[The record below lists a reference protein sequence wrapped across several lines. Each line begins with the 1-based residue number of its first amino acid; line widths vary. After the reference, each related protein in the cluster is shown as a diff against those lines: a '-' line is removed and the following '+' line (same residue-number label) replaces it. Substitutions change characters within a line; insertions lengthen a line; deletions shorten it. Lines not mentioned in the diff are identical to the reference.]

1 MARDERLGVALLV
14 AVFWFCS
21 PVCLHAATLGARP
34 ISSAREIHNMP
45 PGEAAHGYVVHVR
58 AVLTYY
64 HPYIDPRR
72 GVIFVCD
79 SSGCVFVSVPTRP
92 ILSVRPG
99 DLVEITGVTAPG
111 DYASIIEASQIAK
124 IGRPGLPAHARKVTM
139 DDLASGVYDT
149 DWIQV
154 EGRVR
159 SIHREPNIVSLIVAA
174 KGGSFGAVTTPEPG
188 VDYDQLVD
196 SLIELTANTAPVF
209 NQRRQMVAV
218 HLFFPSMREVRVIE
232 AAPPDP
238 FGQKPISTM
247 DMFRFSSDASAIHR
261 VHVQGTVTLD
271 WPGRMLCI
279 QDRDSPLCMQATQ
292 NDKVPLG
299 SRVDIVGFPTIR
311 FFKPTL
317 EYPVFRLSELSG
329 SSLEPIAVT
338 ADRTFKDDL
347 DGKLVKV
354 EAELVGRDY
363 SSPDSILLMRA
374 AGVLFS
380 VVLPREIPQSVS
392 RPWRD
397 GSLLRITG
405 ICDTD
410 VNTFS
415 ISVGDGIVRPESVK
429 ILLRNAGDVTVLR
442 TPSWWTPQHALE
454 GSGVVGFVV
463 VICLAWIAVL
473 RHSVKQRTRDL
484 RASEERLRYLSEH
497 DALTDL
503 PNRILLHDR
512 LSTALKRAQRFGGH
526 LGLLLADLD
535 GFKEINDRMG
545 HKAGDKVL
553 GEVAVRLSAS
563 VRSTD
568 TVSRIGG
575 DEFVILLPDI
585 QCAHDAEQVA
595 AKLAAAL
602 VEPLLIDRRVLQI
615 TVSIGVATFPDDAE
629 NEQTLMEFADEAMY
643 RAKRS
648 GKNRI
653 EANNQRKPS
662 SV

>member
-1 MARDERLGVALLV
+1 MARDERLGVGLLV

-595 AKLAAAL
+595 TKLAAAL

-653 EANNQRKPS
+653 EANNRRKPS